1 MLFHPCGLYG
11 KCHDAQGLDSG
22 TFHRKRH
29 QHLLHLPELFQETAQ
44 SDSVKRVYG
53 RMFAYN
59 VPAMI
64 DGKPCSSNLIS
75 QEENQFRWAEAS
87 LLAGS
92 IDAAAEELNQVLIV
106 SEDADLAGSTI
117 ILSIDGKE
125 HAVTVAGVLSDSP
138 WHGTRGQKPSSARKP
153 PSQLSQANRD
163 IRFWTYSSKTALPKR
178 MCPTSKA
185 CFPAV
190 WCLPTA

>member
-1 MLFHPCGLYG
+1 
-11 KCHDAQGLDSG
+11 
-22 TFHRKRH
+22 
-29 QHLLHLPELFQETAQ
+29 
-44 SDSVKRVYG
+44 
-53 RMFAYN
+53 MFAYD

-87 LLAGS
+87 LLTGS

-138 WHGTRGQKPSSARKP
+138 LARDGGTETILCSC
-153 PSQLSQANRD
+153 LL
-163 IRFWTYSSKTALPKR
+163 Y
-178 MCPTSKA
+178 TSR
-185 CFPAV
+185 CV
-190 WCLPTA
+190 